1 MNDDKGRS
9 LNQWGNDK
17 YSVSVVVKTGEKSTL
32 KEERKTIP

>member
-17 YSVSVVVKTGEKSTL
+17 YSVSVVKTGEKSTL
-32 KEERKTIP
+32 KEERKTIT